1 MGATV
6 TTQKRV
12 LAKRVA
18 DQVFYWLLES
28 WYEKNCY
35 PHTPHESCIAFG
47 RAEKVFPRMFALA
60 ANCEGGMLQSR
71 AGHIYPESY
80 IRDWLNKMANPE
92 IVMNEDVALSVGGD
106 WKTPIK
112 DEHLDEVSSYL
123 QNAGLA
129 DHAKCLT
136 DFRKARFSFDVLD
149 EMLALEHFAG
159 NVSPWKIFRNL
170 RADAHDASLGYV
182 PPEAN
187 SAELLPSEVL
197 SGVRLDNEN
206 YALHVN
212 GELKLGGWAYSIV
225 GKFVENEP
233 DLPGFSPLKSLKR
246 IKLYRAGLDDLE
258 MLGATD
264 WITAHV
270 PRDGLKDWE
279 KNDWAP
285 ESLGEK
291 FSDPGVAR
299 LIEDS
304 GEKVVV
310 QVLGR
315 HAARLLPDAAE
326 IKKIAYQIDNPDRNT
341 RQTSPFRAGKDSA
354 APQAS
359 LF

>member
-28 WYEKNCY
+28 RYEKNCY

-47 RAEKVFPRMFALA
+47 RAEKVFPRMFAHA
-60 ANCEGGMLQSR
+60 ANCEGGMLQDR
-71 AGHIYPESY
+71 DGHIRPEGY

-92 IVMNEDVALSVGGD
+92 VVTSESVTLSVGGD

-170 RADAHDASLGYV
+170 RADDHDASLGYV
-182 PPEAN
+182 PPVGIDW
-187 SAELLPSEVL
+187 ELPESEVPK
-197 SGVRLDNEN
+197 GVRLNGDS
-206 YALHVN
+206 YALWED
-212 GELKLGGWAYSIV
+212 GKLKPSGWAFSLV
-225 GKFVENEP
+225 GKFIANEP
-233 DLPGFSPLKSLKR
+233 GRDGFTPLGSLKR
-246 IKLYRAGLDDLE
+246 IRQYRSALSCLD
-258 MLGATD
+258 MLDAKTQVFAD
-264 WITAHV
+264 I
-270 PRDGLKDWE
+270 PRSNLADWE
-279 KNDWAP
+279 KLEWSP
-285 ESLGEK
+285 ERLNERISDFADRARLVEDRGEK
-291 FSDPGVAR
+291 
-299 LIEDS
+299 I
-304 GEKVVV
+304 VV
-310 QVLGR
+310 QVLGSD
-315 HAARLLPDAAE
+315 AARFLPDAAE
-326 IKKIAYQIDNPDRNT
+326 ITATIPAMPNVFPDNADHTQDENRSRPRIAP
-341 RQTSPFRAGKDSA
+341 
-354 APQAS
+354 
-359 LF
+359 